1 MSYNRPTKALLISAI
16 SEGNDSVL
24 PSFEILMAII
34 RTHDWTGYLHAAKM
48 DHRLNFHGEP
58 IMSNQFSASFGA
70 APVRAADKVKLSFWR
85 RVFNAWLQSYSN
97 RVDPDGCAF

>member
-1 MSYNRPTKALLISAI
+1 
-16 SEGNDSVL
+16 
-24 PSFEILMAII
+24 
-34 RTHDWTGYLHAAKM
+34 
-48 DHRLNFHGEP
+48 
-58 IMSNQFSASFGA
+58 MSNQFSASFGA